1 MIYPISR
8 STINAVGFAAMV
20 AFAAPGFA
28 ANAGEATYDAA
39 KARAEAN
46 YEAAKEKCESLTG
59 NQKDVCQKEANGA
72 KEKAQADA
80 RAERKGDAKSHN
92 DAHLDAAKADYQVA
106 KERCDA
112 LNGNAKDVCVKD
124 AKATL
129 ASAKGRSDMGE
140 ARMDANKDASKAEY
154 KIQKERCDAMT
165 GDAKDACIAEVKMHR
180 AN

>member
-1 MIYPISR
+1 MTYSISR

-20 AFAAPGFA
+20 AFATPGFA
-28 ANAGEATYDAA
+28 ADAAKATYDAA

-46 YEAAKEKCESLTG
+46 YEAAKERCESFTG
-59 NQKDVCQKEANGA
+59 NSKDVCQKQAKAE
-72 KEKAQADA
+72 KEKAQANA
-80 RAERKGDAKSHN
+80 KAEHKGDAKSHN

-112 LNGNAKDVCVKD
+112 LNGNAKDVCIKD

-129 ASAKGRSDMGE
+129 ASAQGRSDMGE

-154 KIQKERCDAMT
+154 QVQKEKCDAMT
-165 GDAKDACIAEVKMHR
+165 GDAKDACIAEAKMHR
-180 AN
+180 VN